1 MSLPPFLLLHAQKA
15 LSLQALRPLNL
26 QLDFLCN
33 GIVKPIVDTR
43 SFRKV
48 RHDLSIKVV
57 EHLIKLFSSGFHE
70 NIISKLLI
78 SGNSLELHRQVN
90 THLILANAADDLLNE
105 VVLSILAI
113 LPNSPPKAFKAI
125 IADPVIAELSHSFVI
140 TSTAFTLLVFHE
152 NIISISRFPGN
163 FNVVY
168 RLIVK
173 P

>member
-1 MSLPPFLLLHAQKA
+1 MSLPPFLLPHAQKA
-15 LSLQALRPLNL
+15 LSLQALRPLNF

-33 GIVKPIVDTR
+33 GIVKPVVDTW

-48 RHDLSIKVV
+48 RHDLSIEVV
-57 EHLIKLFSSGFHE
+57 EHLFKLFSSGFHE

-90 THLILANAADDLLNE
+90 TQLVLANAADDLLNE
-105 VVLSILAI
+105 VILSILAI

-125 IADPVIAELSHSFVI
+125 VADPVIAELSHSFVI
-140 TSTAFTLLVFHE
+140 TSAAFTLLVFHE
-152 NIISISRFPGN
+152 MNISSSGVLGN